1 MKNNNAILF
10 FVGWILFSL
19 PLVISCAGDDPIPDD
34 SGKDNGGGNEVIT
47 VSPVN
52 DLAVEETGKAN
63 ELYVTWT
70 YPSEALSVEI
80 SYLPEG
86 EDEAGAV
93 NNNIRRTTGDKGS
106 FLIKVSEHGTYI
118 VGAVAIDNYGNRS
131 EKVTVK
137 ATPMREEDVPKTL
150 FLERADMLMSSLIDL
165 CFGKSPRDCWN
176 TRYPNAT
183 GPYWDGDA
191 VVWGQGSGLSG
202 FVALRNAAIG
212 TEYEAKYTAMTDRMY
227 NSINRFIT
235 TDNNLNAYAVYPQ
248 NGNQRFYDDNVWI
261 GLDMAELYRQT
272 GESRFLE
279 KAEMVWDYL
288 MVGNTSS
295 AGGGIL
301 WREIPA
307 YSNKH
312 TCSTAP
318 AAVLGCKLYEITKE
332 EKYLNKAKEL
342 YAWLKQYLQDPSD
355 HLFYDNITPGMVV
368 DKAKYSY
375 NSGQPMQAA
384 CLLYNIT
391 GEQKYLEDAAQIAI
405 SAHRRWFSLYNSK
418 ELGEEFYR
426 INGDHAWFFAIMFRG
441 FIELYK
447 IDKRRTYINSFEK
460 SMLQA
465 WESECRDRATNLL
478 SNRYFVNQTQTSWE
492 VLHEGGFVEM
502 LAQLAALEKE
512 GL

>member
-1 MKNNNAILF
+1 MKNNNTILF
-10 FVGWILFSL
+10 LGGWILLCFL
-19 PLVISCAGDDPIPDD
+19 FVVSCADNNPVPGDN
-34 SGKDNGGGNEVIT
+34 GKDNGGGDEVVT

-52 DLAVEETGKAN
+52 DLVVKKTEKAN
-63 ELYVTWT
+63 ELQVTWT

-80 SYLPEG
+80 SCLPEG

-106 FLIKVSEHGTYI
+106 FLIKVSEHGTYV

-131 EKVTVK
+131 GKVTVK
-137 ATPMREEDVPKTL
+137 ATPLSEEDIPKTL
-150 FLERADMLMSSLIDL
+150 FIERADILMSSLIDL

-235 TDNNLNAYAVYPQ
+235 TDNNLKAYAVYPQ

-272 GESRFLE
+272 GENRFLE

-332 EKYLNKAKEL
+332 EKYLSKAKEL
-342 YAWLKQYLQDPSD
+342 YGWLKQYLQDPND
-355 HLFYDNITPGMVV
+355 HLFYDNISPGMVV

-391 GEQKYLEDAAQIAI
+391 GEQEYLEDASEIAI
-405 SAHRRWFSLYNSK
+405 SAHRRWFSPYNSK
-418 ELGEEFYR
+418 ELDEEFYR

-447 IDKRRTYINSFEK
+447 IDNRRTYINSFEK

-465 WESECRDRATNLL
+465 WESECRDGTTNLL

>member
-1 MKNNNAILF
+1 MKNNKYTLF
-10 FVGWILFSL
+10 LAGWFIFSL
-19 PLVISCAGDDPIPDD
+19 AFVVSCADNDDPLPEDK
-34 SGKDNGGGNEVIT
+34 GKDDGGKEEFA
-47 VSPVN
+47 VSQVT
-52 DLAVEETGKAN
+52 DLAAVKTNKPN
-63 ELYVTWT
+63 ELQVTWV
-70 YPSEALSVEI
+70 YPSEATSVEV
-80 SYLPEG
+80 SYLLEG
-86 EDEAGAV
+86 DDEV
-93 NNNIRRTTGDKGS
+93 NTVRKNIRRSTGDKGS
-106 FLIKVSEHGTYI
+106 FLIKVSEQGTYI

-131 EKVTVK
+131 EKIIVK
-137 ATPMREEDVPKTL
+137 ATPTREEDVPKTL
-150 FLERADMLMSSLIDL
+150 FIERADILMSSLIDL

-191 VVWGQGSGLSG
+191 VVWGQGSGFSG

-212 TEYEAKYTAMTDRMY
+212 TEYEAKYTTMTDRMY

-235 TDNNLNAYAVYPQ
+235 TDNNLRAYAVYPQ

-272 GESRFLE
+272 GENRFLE

-342 YAWLKQYLQDPSD
+342 YAWLKQYLQDPND

-391 GEQKYLEDAAQIAI
+391 GEQKYLDDASQIAL
-405 SAHRRWFSLYNSK
+405 SAFQKWFSLYDSK
-418 ELGEEFYR
+418 ELGEKFYR
-426 INGDHAWFFAIMFRG
+426 INGDHAWFYAVLFRG

-447 IDKRRTYINSFEK
+447 IDKRRIYIDAFEK

-465 WESECRDRATNLL
+465 WQSECRDRATNLL